1 MTITSRNLVHVATR
15 KDWRAWLEEHFRTDK
30 EVWLVY
36 FKKETRK
43 TRISYND
50 AVEEALCFGWI
61 DSIQRTID
69 NERFAQRFSPRRTIS
84 HYSEINKMR
93 LRALVIEGKV
103 ETSVLAKLGSDV
115 LEIAFKISPD
125 VIEAIKSD
133 KDAWGNFQNFSEGY
147 KRIRIGF
154 IEGARNRPTEFQKRL
169 RYFIKMTA
177 LNKKFG
183 YGGVER
189 YY

>member
-1 MTITSRNLVHVATR
+1 
-15 KDWRAWLEEHFRTDK
+15 
-30 EVWLVY
+30 
-36 FKKETRK
+36 
-43 TRISYND
+43 
-50 AVEEALCFGWI
+50 
-61 DSIQRTID
+61 
-69 NERFAQRFSPRRTIS
+69 
-84 HYSEINKMR
+84 
-93 LRALVIEGKV
+93 V
-103 ETSVLAKLGSDV
+103 ETSVLPKLGSDV
-115 LEIAFKISPD
+115 LETAFKMSPD

-147 KRIRIGF
+147 IRIRIGF

-169 RYFIKMTA
+169 RYFIKMMA

>member
-1 MTITSRNLVHVATR
+1 MLATELNLVHVTR
-15 KDWRAWLEEHFRTDK
+15 RESWRAWLQEHFRTDK

-36 FKKETRK
+36 YKKETGK
-43 TRISYND
+43 PRISYND

-69 NERFAQRFSPRRTIS
+69 KERFAQRFSPRRINA
-84 HYSEINKMR
+84 HYSETNKIR
-93 LRALVIEGKV
+93 LRTLVSEGKV
-103 ETSVLAKLGSDV
+103 MTSVLASLGPDV
-115 LEIAFKISPD
+115 LEVSFKISPD
-125 VIEAIKSD
+125 IIEAIKAD
-133 KDAWGNFQNFSEGY
+133 KAAWGNFQTFSDGY

-154 IEGARNRPTEFQKRL
+154 IEGARSRPIEFQKRL
-169 RYFIKMTA
+169 RYFIKMTS
-177 LNKKFG
+177 LNKRFG

>member
-1 MTITSRNLVHVATR
+1 MTITRLNLVQATTR
-15 KDWRAWLEEHFRTDK
+15 KAWRAWLEEHFRTDK

-36 FKKETRK
+36 YKKETGK
-43 TRISYND
+43 ARISYND
-50 AVEEALCFGWI
+50 AIEEALCFGWI

-69 NERFAQRFSPRRTIS
+69 NERFAQRFSPRRTIT
-84 HYSEINKMR
+84 HYSETNKMR
-93 LRALVIEGKV
+93 LRALVTEGKV
-103 ETSVLAKLGSDV
+103 EPSVLATLGPDV
-115 LEIAFKISPD
+115 LEMAFKMSLD

-154 IEGARNRPTEFQKRL
+154 IEGARNRPTEFRKRL

-183 YGGVER
+183 YGEVEK